1 MSETSYIIKYI
12 QTIIS
17 PTKFLIQKI
26 YKHALSILK
35 NLTKAGHRI
44 TSVCL
49 RFKSL
54 SNNLISNHQKR
65 HCHDI

>member
-44 TSVCL
+44 TFCVL
-49 RFKSL
+49 K
-54 SNNLISNHQKR
+54 IQ
-65 HCHDI
+65 IT